1 MLNSWKKLYYLQQKP
16 EHDQNEDQLSCETI
30 DGETNFISN
39 FSQIAINVGREWN
52 LFKRRLI

>member
-1 MLNSWKKLYYLQQKP
+1 MGKSTLICKKT
-16 EHDQNEDQLSCETI
+16 EHDQNEDQLTCETI